1 MPASKAEL
9 VVECRQIMLGTPY
22 KMPLSGMKLHE
33 LHAAKETLLKMK
45 ADHTKAL
52 SDIPV
57 VGPGRP
63 KPRPVEFVEQ
73 EGEDGEVL
81 RVPQPPA
88 PRLKKAPLVNNIS
101 PDRPTGR
108 PPKVKKEV
116 SIEEPLKGKSAPAT
130 YCPCNCRS
138 CPHKQPSK

>member
-73 EGEDGEVL
+73 EGEDGVTDFHPAL
-81 RVPQPPA
+81 LTAHARQASFPPPNRHANSPPA
-88 PRLKKAPLVNNIS
+88 PFS
-101 PDRPTGR
+101 
-108 PPKVKKEV
+108 
-116 SIEEPLKGKSAPAT
+116 
-130 YCPCNCRS
+130 
-138 CPHKQPSK
+138 